1 METWQIILMI
11 ILGIGFILLNL
22 YIGVTLYVKKSLQ
35 KMMGRYDKAEYPM
48 FISYSDIKNK
58 YPREE
63 YYFKSKNNLLAAFL
77 YGKGNKKGF
86 VVYVHGLCPGHTG
99 YLSDIMELVN
109 RGYEVFTYDYTGT
122 GLSEGKSQGSVQRQA
137 YDLRACLKYLS
148 RTEEFKDKD
157 IFLYG
162 HSMGGYAVAVDVNES
177 SKIKAC
183 VSISG
188 FDCPLDE
195 IINTSFIDE
204 ETRKK
209 MKKIKFILWSAL
221 VLMFGPRAN
230 KKAHKEL
237 RKTQVPTLVV
247 QGSNDDVVDFKNDSI
262 FSKRSKIA
270 NMHVNYIIYE
280 DELHNGHSNLLASDE
295 CSKYQIEKAKERADL
310 TKKYNGD
317 YKKAAQESYKNFDV
331 FKANE
336 ANPIHMDKVD
346 YFFQENK

>member
-1 METWQIILMI
+1 MEVWQIVLMVVIAI
-11 ILGIGFILLNL
+11 IFVALNL
-22 YIGVTLYVKKSLQ
+22 YIGVTLYVKKALQ
-35 KMMGRYDKAEYPM
+35 KMMGRYEKAEYPM
-48 FISYSDIKNK
+48 FITYEDIKKK
-58 YPREE
+58 YSREE
-63 YYFKSKNNLLAAFL
+63 YYFKSGKNTLAAFL
-77 YGKGNKKGF
+77 YGKGNSKGF

-109 RGYEVFTYDYTGT
+109 RGYEVFTYDYTAT
-122 GLSEGKSQGSVQRQA
+122 GLSEGKTQGSVQRQA
-137 YDLRACLKYLS
+137 YDLKACLKFLNK
-148 RTEEFKDKD
+148 TPEFKDKD

-162 HSMGGYAVAVDVNES
+162 HSMGGYAVAVDVNSS
-177 SKIKAC
+177 SKIRAC

-188 FDCPLDE
+188 FDCPLEE

-209 MKKIKFILWSAL
+209 MKKIKFIIWSAL
-221 VLMFGPRAN
+221 VLMFGIHAN
-230 KKAHKEL
+230 KKASKEL
-237 RKTQVPTLVV
+237 RKTHVPTLVV
-247 QGSNDDVVDFKNDSI
+247 QGSNDDVVNFRNDSI

-270 NMHVNYIIYE
+270 NMNVSYIVYE

-295 CSKYQIEKAKERADL
+295 CSKYQIEKAKERTEL

-317 YKKAAQESYKNFDV
+317 YKKAAKESYKNFDV